1 MKKLWFDC
9 VQNFYSISELRLQVK
24 FVSVKSISTPKI
36 YISTQN
42 YPLAKFGTKHPL
54 EFRTLRFFIIYYSQ
68 LEHDI
73 HYPSIEDISSYYR
86 STFKLHTVVCE
97 IISQTALLE
106 FLLLELSRET
116 CLKKTW
122 QKKKNGKERGKKR
135 RRGDIIPRAEVGKS
149 TGCRRLS
156 RLYRCLIGMGGRY
169 EAGWRG
175 CCSSP
180 PLIAL
185 PRGGEARVLSI
196 FSLSLSL
203 TLEARSP
210 PRAHLVAPAG
220 VPGDTARWRRSTRH
234 WLKAWKSGHPRR
246 AVRPSQGHCP
256 SVLLVSIAGLIK
268 FMDDKTVDGVGSR
281 S

>member
-122 QKKKNGKERGKKR
+122 QKKKNGKERGKKER
-135 RRGDIIPRAEVGKS
+135 EAGRHYSGRKLENRRGVE
-149 TGCRRLS
+149 GCRGCIGVLS
-156 RLYRCLIGMGGRY
+156 GW
-169 EAGWRG
+169 EAGTRRADEG
-175 CCSSP
+175 AAPLRHLSP
-180 PLIAL
+180 FLE
-185 PRGGEARVLSI
+185 EARHAFYQFFL
-196 FSLSLSL
+196 SLSLS
-203 TLEARSP
+203 
-210 PRAHLVAPAG
+210 
-220 VPGDTARWRRSTRH
+220 
-234 WLKAWKSGHPRR
+234 
-246 AVRPSQGHCP
+246 PSRQE
-256 SVLLVSIAGLIK
+256 VLLGL
-268 FMDDKTVDGVGSR
+268 T
-281 S
+281 

>member
-36 YISTQN
+36 YIPTQN
-42 YPLAKFGTKHPL
+42 YLLAKSGTKHPL
-54 EFRTLRFFIIYYSQ
+54 EFQTLRFFIIYYSQ

-122 QKKKNGKERGKKR
+122 QKKKNGKERGKKEREAGRHYSPGGSWKIDGVSKVVAVVSVSYRDGRQVRGGLTRVLLLSAAYRPSSR
-135 RRGDIIPRAEVGKS
+135 RRGTRFINF
-149 TGCRRLS
+149 
-156 RLYRCLIGMGGRY
+156 
-169 EAGWRG
+169 
-175 CCSSP
+175 
-180 PLIAL
+180 
-185 PRGGEARVLSI
+185 
-196 FSLSLSL
+196 FSLSLS
-203 TLEARSP
+203 
-210 PRAHLVAPAG
+210 
-220 VPGDTARWRRSTRH
+220 
-234 WLKAWKSGHPRR
+234 
-246 AVRPSQGHCP
+246 PSRQE
-256 SVLLVSIAGLIK
+256 VLLGL
-268 FMDDKTVDGVGSR
+268 T
-281 S
+281 